1 MQQNKDKGQ
10 TPRHLC
16 LHTLWPNCSHLEI
29 LKTGF
34 LVGLLALALSWH
46 CYRNIS
52 SPQLQSCHIYIL
64 PFVKL
69 SNISHGW
76 QFFLSSSKCPCVMCE
91 TDNASYTHTPLTRGG
106 KTTHHLS
113 VEIHTLLLKN
123 ILVNAGKKTLIG
135 INTALWVKF
144 QQAIYV
150 ERLFVSSF
158 TVNVNFEAVWLY
170 TDKKKHNFLS
180 HTVWLTHEHWD
191 CAASFVTSALQLNQT
206 NITNIS
212 HFILKQPT
220 GNGSI

>member
-1 MQQNKDKGQ
+1 MWDRQ
-10 TPRHLC
+10 RFIH
-16 LHTLWPNCSHLEI
+16 
-29 LKTGF
+29 
-34 LVGLLALALSWH
+34 
-46 CYRNIS
+46 
-52 SPQLQSCHIYIL
+52 
-64 PFVKL
+64 
-69 SNISHGW
+69 
-76 QFFLSSSKCPCVMCE
+76 
-91 TDNASYTHTPLTRGG
+91 THTADQRWKNYTSPFSRN
-106 KTTHHLS
+106 TH
-113 VEIHTLLLKN
+113 TFAKN

-206 NITNIS
+206 NIS

-220 GNGSI
+220 GNGSIQLCITSNREISFLEIKRQNSLIYK